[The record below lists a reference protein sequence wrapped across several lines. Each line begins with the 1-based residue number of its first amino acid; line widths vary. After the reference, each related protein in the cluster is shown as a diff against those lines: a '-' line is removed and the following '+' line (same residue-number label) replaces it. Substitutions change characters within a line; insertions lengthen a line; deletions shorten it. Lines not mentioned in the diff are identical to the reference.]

1 MSGSE
6 DKDVTASAPKE
17 MADSPNLRKR
27 RSESPGAAAARAGN
41 SEKHKHPSFKV
52 IYLTVFLDFF
62 ANGVVLPV
70 LQSHAQGLGASGFN
84 VGLVFTAYSAAQ
96 IPGSFL
102 FGRLSDLWGRR
113 PIILISLVM
122 STVTLLFTLAA
133 PDLNTLVIA
142 RAIAGFFSETSVCQA
157 YIADKTTRENRPTAM
172 GHMGAFIGLGFT
184 VGPATGALLGLFGG
198 FSLAVKFTVVVTAL
212 NLVYA
217 YLKLDESL
225 GYVTGEISSGSNATD
240 AGACSWGA
248 YFAILL
254 RPAICLAFAG
264 QFLITF
270 AFMGWDTTF
279 GLWARDRLGYTQRHT
294 GWAFAWLALGHFLAS
309 WKMRK
314 FAKDPA
320 RSASGGLIGCALM
333 SAGLLAHRL
342 VYSTFPML
350 PPLFGIGFGY
360 ALSELVF
367 QTLVSVHSPKEL
379 QGTML
384 GSLTSVQ
391 ALARAVAPMVTGH
404 LFDISAGDHDF
415 AYTALALT
423 TGVAAM
429 IVLAVYALIARSALE
444 TKSAKAE

>member
-6 DKDVTASAPKE
+6 TNAVTASEPKE
-17 MADSPNLRKR
+17 TPDSVNVRKR
-27 RSESPGAAAARAGN
+27 RSGSPGAVASRAAD

-70 LQSHAQGLGASGFN
+70 LQSHAQGLGTSGFN

-102 FGRLSDLWGRR
+102 FGRLSDSLGRR

-122 STVTLLFTLAA
+122 SAVTLLFTLAA

-157 YIADKTTRENRPTAM
+157 YIADKTTRESRPSAL

-198 FSLAVKFTVVVTAL
+198 FSLAVKFTVVVTSL

-225 GYVTGEISSGSNATD
+225 GYVTGETSSGSSPTD
-240 AGACSWGA
+240 AGACSWSA
-248 YFAILL
+248 YFATAL
-254 RPAICLAFAG
+254 RPTMCLAFAG

-279 GLWARDRLGYTQRHT
+279 GLWAKDRLGYSQRHT
-294 GWAFAWLALGHFLAS
+294 GWAFAWLALGHFMAS
-309 WKMRK
+309 WKMRT

-320 RSASGGLIGCALM
+320 RSASGGLIGCGLM

-350 PPLFGIGFGY
+350 PPLFSIGFGY

-367 QTLVSVHSPKEL
+367 QTLISVHSSKEL

-391 ALARAVAPMVTGH
+391 ALARAVAPMATGH
-404 LFDISAGDHDF
+404 LFDISAGDLDF
-415 AYTALALT
+415 AYTALALS
-423 TGVAAM
+423 TGAAAV
-429 IVLAVYALIARSALE
+429 IVLALYALIARSVLE